1 MLFCKLTS
9 PVTVNVCQVRNLY
22 ISETTIP
29 IVPNA
34 PKPLLIPRFLKGNH
48 TPKTNKMTD
57 TILPVWFI
65 FGIFGLCCYL
75 CYELFLIAEN
85 GVISSRVTRYL
96 TLPLRRQDYYKIKA
110 RIFFEKFGVLLLTLV
125 AMFHISFLGY
135 RLPLSLWKRSLPELI
150 LTCCF
155 LFFAAILIFAGYL
168 FHDLYCL
175 KHHH

>member
-1 MLFCKLTS
+1 MNH
-9 PVTVNVCQVRNLY
+9 NVYHIEKQTFHFGGTGCNRNLLF
-22 ISETTIP
+22 
-29 IVPNA
+29 
-34 PKPLLIPRFLKGNH
+34 PLCFQPPSWDAERLSCSFKKVEPGSCHLSPCLVYFRYFRTL
-48 TPKTNKMTD
+48 
-57 TILPVWFI
+57 LLSLLWA
-65 FGIFGLCCYL
+65 
-75 CYELFLIAEN
+75 FLIAEN

-110 RIFFEKFGVLLLTLV
+110 RIFFEKFGVLLLTLI

>member
-1 MLFCKLTS
+1 IRFIKKCLLKCLKL
-9 PVTVNVCQVRNLY
+9 RYHY
-22 ISETTIP
+22 I
-29 IVPNA
+29 
-34 PKPLLIPRFLKGNH
+34 
-48 TPKTNKMTD
+48 
-57 TILPVWFI
+57 
-65 FGIFGLCCYL
+65 
-75 CYELFLIAEN
+75 LIAEN

>member
-1 MLFCKLTS
+1 MNHNVYHIEKQTFHFGGYWLLTGTLFFLYLPTS
-9 PVTVNVCQVRNLY
+9 QF
-22 ISETTIP
+22 EMQ
-29 IVPNA
+29 NA
-34 PKPLLIPRFLKGNH
+34 YHALSKRLNPDPATF
-48 TPKTNKMTD
+48 
-57 TILPVWFI
+57 LPVWFI
-65 FGIFGLCCYL
+65 FGIFGLCFYL